1 MLRIL
6 HRSNLPQRLA
16 ISRQGY
22 TGAIRTKTTATDH
35 TTSAKLFDKI
45 LVANRG
51 EIACRVIRTAK
62 KMGIKTVALYSD
74 IDGPSSLHA
83 KMADE
88 AYQVSL
94 SMMSFFTHCFL
105 FSFSDSYCD
114 IFCACRLVLD
124 PAPLNPTC

>member
-16 ISRQGY
+16 IARQGY
-22 TGAIRTKTTATDH
+22 TGAIRTRTKTTATDH
-35 TTSAKLFDKI
+35 TTSAKLIDKI

-88 AYQVSL
+88 AYQVS
-94 SMMSFFTHCFL
+94 CQ
-105 FSFSDSYCD
+105 
-114 IFCACRLVLD
+114 
-124 PAPLNPTC
+124 